1 MPLDPE
7 AVAWLHR
14 LAELGVPR
22 YDEVS
27 VEQARRMQEDGV
39 AAISGVPEPVH
50 HVAEVDAGGIPARL
64 YEPAGALPGV
74 LVWLHGGGWVIGSL
88 ATHDPLC
95 RSLANRSGTRV
106 ISADYRLAPEHPHP
120 APLDDA
126 WAVAQWA
133 VERYGRVVVGGDS
146 AGAHLAA
153 VVARRARDRGLRLL
167 LQVLVVPVTDCG
179 FDTEWHRAFGQ
190 GYGLD
195 TSVMRWFWEHYVPG
209 LEGADD
215 PDVSPLRAANL
226 GGVASALVLT
236 AECDP
241 LRDEGEAYARLL
253 AEAGVDVEHT
263 RYDGMIH
270 GFLRMAAVL
279 DGSATAVSQIAAAVR
294 RALLGD
300 AMSSEIEN
308 ESVGT
313 RT

>member
-1 MPLDPE
+1 MPLDPQ

-39 AAISGVPEPVH
+39 AAISGISEPVDR
-50 HVAEVDAGGIPARL
+50 VAEVDADGIPARL
-64 YEPAGALPGV
+64 YEPAGALRGV
-74 LVWLHGGGWVIGSL
+74 LVWFHGGGWVLGSL

-106 ISADYRLAPEHPHP
+106 ISADYRLAPENLHP
-120 APLDDA
+120 AAVDDA
-126 WAVAQWA
+126 WAAAQWA

-146 AGAHLAA
+146 SGGHLAA
-153 VVARRARDRGLRLL
+153 IVARRARDHGLPLA
-167 LQVLVVPVTDCG
+167 LQVLVVPVTDCS
-179 FDTEWHRAFGQ
+179 FDTESHRAFGQ

-195 TSVMRWFWEHYVPG
+195 SSVMRWFWEHYLPG

-215 PDVSPLRAANL
+215 PDVSPLRAADL
-226 GGVASALVLT
+226 VGVAPALVLT

-253 AEAGVDVEHT
+253 AAAGVDVEHT

-279 DGSATAVSQIAAAVR
+279 DSSATAVSQIAAAVR

-300 AMSSEIEN
+300 ATSSASEN
-308 ESVGT
+308 AGT
-313 RT
+313 RA